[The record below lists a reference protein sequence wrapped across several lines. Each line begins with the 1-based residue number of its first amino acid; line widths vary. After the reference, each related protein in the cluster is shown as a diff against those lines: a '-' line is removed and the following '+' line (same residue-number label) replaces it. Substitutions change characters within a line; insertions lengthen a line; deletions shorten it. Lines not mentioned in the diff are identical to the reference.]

1 MSRTDSHTCLILCVA
16 MALVTSA
23 GLNSYVESGEL
34 TWPAINSMI
43 KADYPQVRHL
53 TTADLVVMLQSDSTP
68 APILLDVRQPDEFSV
83 SHLQGALLA
92 PELPDA
98 IEALDDVD
106 KSYPIVVYC
115 SVGYRSGALAA
126 ELQENGY
133 TNVYNLEGSI
143 FTWANEGRPVFAGGD
158 RVYRVHPYNAK
169 WGVLLDR
176 RFWPESFE

>member
-1 MSRTDSHTCLILCVA
+1 MSRIDIHTRLILCVA
-16 MALVTSA
+16 AALVTLA
-23 GLNSYVESGEL
+23 GLNSYVEGGEL
-34 TWPAINSMI
+34 TWPAVNTSI
-43 KADYPQVRHL
+43 KTDYPQVRHL

-68 APILLDVRQPDEFSV
+68 APTLLDVRQPDEFGV

-92 PELPDA
+92 PELSDA
-98 IEALDDVD
+98 LETLAGVD

-126 ELQENGY
+126 KLQENGY

-143 FTWANEGRPVFAGGD
+143 FMWANEGRPVYAGGV
-158 RVYRVHPYNAK
+158 RVYQVHPYDTE

-176 RFWPESFE
+176 RFWPGSFE